1 MRFVT
6 RISYDSKR
14 NEISDLVRY
23 DLNQATE
30 HIKQVLN
37 EFNVELEIAEDRHGI
52 LAVVVKDKDSGAG
65 LFTDLANGV
74 CL

>member
-1 MRFVT
+1 
-6 RISYDSKR
+6 
-14 NEISDLVRY
+14 
-23 DLNQATE
+23 LNQATE
-30 HIKQVLN
+30 HVRQVLVD
-37 EFNVELEIAEDRHGI
+37 FNVELQIEEDKHGI